1 MQFYYLLEWVNV
13 GSYVVQV
20 VLMGGSFVFLYQI
33 HVQDEYFSTG
43 SIIFITKFAEIF
55 IVIM

>member
-13 GSYVVQV
+13 GSHVVQV
-20 VLMGGSFVFLYQI
+20 VLMGGSFVFVYQI
-33 HVQDEYFSTG
+33 QDEYFSTE